1 MHPSDD
7 PARQRDACVA
17 AFDAAVER
25 ARSSP
30 LYEERLRGFH
40 VRSLDDVH
48 RLPLTTRADLQRA
61 GPHGTRAVPLER
73 VCHYGETS
81 GTTGASNSIWLTAQD
96 LQRNASAIA
105 SRHPDIFGPGRVLLN
120 RFPFMAAPAHLIQL
134 IAQAG
139 GGVAIPAGNINWDVP
154 FPRALDLART
164 TGANVLAAMP
174 LEPVIL
180 GQLAIARGLDLASAT
195 SFDTFFLGGA
205 PLPPAFRARLQRIW
219 GVRVVELY
227 GSTETMLLGTGCAEG
242 TLHLETDLAYVEIL
256 ALDSDE
262 PAPEGTVGRLVV
274 TTLAVEGSP
283 LLRFEIGDL
292 VQQLAP
298 CKCGDTRIAIRV
310 MGRQADTVELAG
322 RRLYAHDIVDAAAEA
337 ADSLDSSVFFVVAL
351 PDRLLVRIE
360 TASSVN
366 PTARLAQRLEVPVE
380 VEAVGVNELLDVE
393 FLCRSPHVY
402 KPLVMSDWTRSGRR
416 ILSVSEGMIE
426 WPRLSPAEGWRW
438 LRRTLG
444 RSSRRRRLGRLVPD
458 RPQ

>member
-1 MHPSDD
+1 
-7 PARQRDACVA
+7 V
-17 AFDAAVER
+17 
-25 ARSSP
+25 
-30 LYEERLRGFH
+30 
-40 VRSLDDVH
+40 
-48 RLPLTTRADLQRA
+48 
-61 GPHGTRAVPLER
+61 
-73 VCHYGETS
+73 
-81 GTTGASNSIWLTAQD
+81 
-96 LQRNASAIA
+96 
-105 SRHPDIFGPGRVLLN
+105 
-120 RFPFMAAPAHLIQL
+120 
-134 IAQAG
+134 
-139 GGVAIPAGNINWDVP
+139 
-154 FPRALDLART
+154 
-164 TGANVLAAMP
+164 
-174 LEPVIL
+174 
-180 GQLAIARGLDLASAT
+180 
-195 SFDTFFLGGA
+195 
-205 PLPPAFRARLQRIW
+205 RLQRIW

-337 ADSLDSSVFFVVAL
+337 ADSVDSSVFFVVAL

-393 FLCRSPHVY
+393 LLCRSPRVY

-426 WPRLSPAEGWRW
+426 WPRLSAAEGWRW

-458 RPQ
+458 RP

>member
-1 MHPSDD
+1 
-7 PARQRDACVA
+7 
-17 AFDAAVER
+17 
-25 ARSSP
+25 
-30 LYEERLRGFH
+30 
-40 VRSLDDVH
+40 
-48 RLPLTTRADLQRA
+48 
-61 GPHGTRAVPLER
+61 
-73 VCHYGETS
+73 
-81 GTTGASNSIWLTAQD
+81 
-96 LQRNASAIA
+96 
-105 SRHPDIFGPGRVLLN
+105 
-120 RFPFMAAPAHLIQL
+120 MAAPAHLIQL

-205 PLPPAFRARLQRIW
+205 PLPPAFRVRLQRIW

-310 MGRQADTVELAG
+310 MGREADTVELAG

-337 ADSLDSSVFFVVAL
+337 ADSLDSSVFFVVVL

-360 TASSVN
+360 TASSVD
-366 PTARLAQRLEVPVE
+366 PTARLAQRLAVPIE

-416 ILSVSEGMIE
+416 VLSVSEGMIE
-426 WPRLSPAEGWRW
+426 WPRLSAAEGWRW